1 MRLPVVLLAL
11 SLSLVQA
18 AEPPLNIVVL
28 LSDDHRWDSLGAA
41 GNPIVRTP
49 RLDTLAREGV
59 RFSQARVT
67 TSICMVSRATI
78 LTGQTMSRH
87 GIDAFGQEITPEAF
101 AQTYP
106 GLLRAAGYWSGFVG
120 KYGIGEIRPGDFDFS
135 RQYETKHWF
144 ETETGEPIHITEKN
158 ARDALDF
165 LRARPKEKPFVL
177 SVSFF
182 AAHAE
187 DRAPEQYLPQAWS
200 AAAYEGVT
208 IPPSPLATD
217 EYLRALPP
225 FLSAPANDGR
235 VRWGWR
241 FATPEQ
247 YQTYMTNYY
256 RLITELDEAVGRI
269 VDELKAQGV
278 YERTLILFTG
288 DNGYFHA
295 DRGLADKWYPYEQ
308 ALRVPLLV
316 RDPRLPTE
324 RRGLVR
330 EERVLNLDIAP
341 TVIAAAGITV
351 PARVQCRDLSPL
363 YVGPGLPDWREEF
376 FYEHPTITSRNRIP
390 TSWAVVRKDVK
401 YIYWPEFEHEQLF
414 DLTGDPTELNNLAG
428 QPAQANLLSEMRI
441 QLTRLRERA
450 R

>member
-1 MRLPVVLLAL
+1 M
-11 SLSLVQA
+11 
-18 AEPPLNIVVL
+18 
-28 LSDDHRWDSLGAA
+28 
-41 GNPIVRTP
+41 
-49 RLDTLAREGV
+49 
-59 RFSQARVT
+59 
-67 TSICMVSRATI
+67 
-78 LTGQTMSRH
+78 
-87 GIDAFGQEITPEAF
+87 
-101 AQTYP
+101 
-106 GLLRAAGYWSGFVG
+106 
-120 KYGIGEIRPGDFDFS
+120 
-135 RQYETKHWF
+135 
-144 ETETGEPIHITEKN
+144 
-158 ARDALDF
+158 
-165 LRARPKEKPFVL
+165 
-177 SVSFF
+177 
-182 AAHAE
+182 
-187 DRAPEQYLPQAWS
+187 
-200 AAAYEGVT
+200 T

-225 FLSAPANDGR
+225 FLSAPANEGR

-351 PARVQCRDLSPL
+351 PARVQGRDLSPL